1 MPTPYSELLG
11 GLKVEGAC
19 ATLAVPEDWMQGRSV
34 FGGLQAAIALRAM
47 RALVP
52 GVPLRTLQVTFVA
65 PVPGG
70 AVRAK
75 AQLLRTGKSATHVE
89 ARIVEGD
96 QTLAVFLGVFGAP
109 RASALRIRPSPAP
122 LAQSRRIE
130 FRHVPGVTPSFT
142 QHFEPAWL
150 RGLPPFTGDTQT
162 DHVLEVGM
170 RDPGPV
176 TEAHV
181 LAIADFIPPLGLSHL
196 RAPAAGSSLTWM
208 LEFFAE
214 HFDRLPLGGWRLD
227 ATLTAAQDGY
237 TSQSVMVWA
246 PGGAPVA
253 LSRQSMVIFG

>member
-1 MPTPYSELLG
+1 MPTPYSELLR
-11 GLKVEGAC
+11 GLQVEDAS
-19 ATLAVPEDWMQGRSV
+19 ATLAVPDDWMQGRSV

-52 GVPLRTLQVTFVA
+52 DTPLRTLQVTFVA

-96 QTLAVFLGVFGAP
+96 QTLAVFIGVFGTP
-109 RASALRIRPSPAP
+109 RASSVKVRPSPAP
-122 LAQSRRIE
+122 LAQGRRIE
-130 FRHVPGVTPSFT
+130 FRHVPGLTPSFT

-150 RGLPPFTGDTQT
+150 RGLPPYTGDTQT

-170 RDPGPV
+170 RDAGPV
-176 TEAHV
+176 TEAHI
-181 LAIADFIPPLGLSHL
+181 LAIADFIPPIGLSHL

-208 LEFFAE
+208 LEFFVE
-214 HFDRLPLGGWRLD
+214 RFDRLPPGGWRLD
-227 ATLTAAQDGY
+227 ADLTAAHDGY

-246 PGGAPVA
+246 PGGVPVA